1 MSSEIAQEPRI
12 NSPAFPVQP
21 IVLTSPE
28 KTQANNS
35 KQSRGK
41 GFLSTFAV
49 LFAGWLIGNLIL
61 FSILGVG
68 AVALTSSTGLVKV
81 PFLTSY
87 FFGEGSPRVKEI
99 NTYSLHNGEEKIKK
113 IQELSDGETLNSL
126 VFYEDEINALLVSKT
141 QKVPNFP
148 IAWENLTLQNNEF
161 IFNGALVSTNAP
173 VTIKGKLVTQG
184 LSGEI
189 EIVEA
194 KYGKI
199 TIPNFLATNIVE
211 SQLSGIG
218 LSLIGNKIPAKTI
231 ELSPGLLKLT
241 EVTNS
246 Q

>member
-12 NSPAFPVQP
+12 NSPAFPMQP

-28 KTQANNS
+28 KAQANNS
-35 KQSRGK
+35 KQSRGQ

-49 LFAGWLIGNLIL
+49 LLAGWLIGNLIL

-87 FFGEGSPRVKEI
+87 FFGDKKITAKEI
-99 NTYSLHNGEEKIKK
+99 DIYSLHNAEEKIKK
-113 IQELSDGETLNSL
+113 IQELSSGETLNSL
-126 VFYEDEINALLVSKT
+126 VFYEDEINALLVNKT
-141 QKVPNFP
+141 QKDPNFP
-148 IAWENLTLQNNEF
+148 IVWENLSLQSNEF
-161 IFNGALVSTNAP
+161 IFNGALSSTNAP
-173 VTIKGKLVTQG
+173 VIIKGKIVTQG

-199 TIPNFLATNIVE
+199 TIPNFLAANIVE
-211 SQLSGIG
+211 SQLSIIG
-218 LSLIGNKIPAKTI
+218 LSLNGNKIPAKAI
-231 ELSPGLLKLT
+231 ELSPGLLKLIK
-241 EVTNS
+241 VTNS